1 MDDAG
6 KASVAHVEACLG
18 VEFIHIFG
26 AKGDNPIEPTHI
38 LNSVDWYE
46 SDNKDEVYPSL
57 IIEPIEEMPN
67 NMVCLC
73 PPFNIKEY
81 K

>member
-18 VEFIHIFG
+18 EEFIHIFG
-26 AKGDNPIEPTHI
+26 ATGKQNIEPTHI
-38 LNSVDWYE
+38 LNEVDWYE
-46 SDNKDEVYPSL
+46 SNKDEVYPVL
-57 IIEPIEEMPN
+57 VIEPIEKMPN

-73 PPFNIKEY
+73 PPFSIKKY

>member
-18 VEFIHIFG
+18 AEFVHIFG

-46 SDNKDEVYPSL
+46 ADNDEEVYATL
-57 IIEPIEEMPN
+57 IIEPILDIPN

-73 PPFNIKEY
+73 PPFSIKKY

>member
-18 VEFIHIFG
+18 EEFIHIFG
-26 AKGDNPIEPTHI
+26 ATGKQNIEPTHI
-38 LNSVDWYE
+38 LNEVDWYE
-46 SDNKDEVYPSL
+46 SNKDEVYPVL
-57 IIEPIEEMPN
+57 VIEPIEKIPN

-73 PPFNIKEY
+73 PPFNIKKY

>member
-18 VEFIHIFG
+18 AEFVHIFG
-26 AKGDNPIEPTHI
+26 AKGDPPIEPTHI

-46 SDNKDEVYPSL
+46 SEDKDEVYASL
-57 IIEPIEEMPN
+57 VIEPILDIPN
-67 NMVCLC
+67 NLVCLC
-73 PPFNIKEY
+73 PPFNIKKY

>member
-18 VEFIHIFG
+18 DEFIHIFG
-26 AKGDNPIEPTHI
+26 ATGKQNIEPTHI
-38 LNSVDWYE
+38 LNEVDWYE
-46 SDNKDEVYPSL
+46 SNKDEVYPVL
-57 IIEPIEEMPN
+57 VIEPIEKMPN

-73 PPFNIKEY
+73 PPFNIKKY

>member
-1 MDDAG
+1 MDAG
-6 KASVAHVEACLG
+6 KASVAHVERCLG
-18 VEFIHIFG
+18 EEFVYIFG
-26 AKGDNPIEPTHI
+26 ATGELNIEPTHI

-46 SDNKDEVYPSL
+46 SDDKDEVYPTL

>member
-18 VEFIHIFG
+18 AEFVHIFG
-26 AKGDNPIEPTHI
+26 VQGDNPIEPTHI

-46 SDNKDEVYPSL
+46 ADNDEVYPAL
-57 IIEPIEEMPN
+57 VIEPIEEMPN

-73 PPFNIKEY
+73 PPFNINKY